1 MFFCFCFHNHL
12 ATHQVYLAIP
22 CGGPDPE
29 VWNVFG
35 MCYSVFYTLRNT
47 QDLFIVICRAKHTI
61 LYYTYSFNMHIT
73 HIFKCKPYNI
83 SVFFLSF
90 NHSCITCRPP
100 SSLHTNNLTCMYRSS
115 GYVHV

>member
-12 ATHQVYLAIP
+12 ATHQFYLAIP

-47 QDLFIVICRAKHTI
+47 QDLFIVICMAKHTI

-73 HIFKCKPYNI
+73 HIFKCEPYNI
-83 SVFFLSF
+83 SVFFQPCHAFMHYL
-90 NHSCITCRPP
+90 
-100 SSLHTNNLTCMYRSS
+100 
-115 GYVHV
+115 